1 MATCIVRIYLPLK
14 NDLTPNKDSEGHY
27 DVQVL
32 GTISLSIPVD
42 GASGKTYTNPIVS
55 YGSKGLFIYNNGGYI
70 LRDKWMLCTI
80 AYDNA
85 FLGFFESWLNQFCE
99 FNKHENSDEG
109 IRDVF
114 NVSGEYEVYSKQTH
128 SCFAAV
134 ADWLVAM
141 GDNTLKNIYNA
152 YTYPDG
158 TDSAPAEEGY
168 KNYGAWAM
176 FEKYYRH
183 WNVVQLNPGQQD

>member
-14 NDLTPNKDSEGHY
+14 NDLTPNVDNVGHY

-55 YGSKGLFIYNNGGYI
+55 YGSDGLSIYNNGGYI
-70 LRDKWMLCTI
+70 LEDKWMLCTI
-80 AYDNA
+80 AYDSA
-85 FLGFFESWLNQFCE
+85 ILGFFESWLNQLCE
-99 FNKHENSDEG
+99 YIGGTKTGNGDLFKVTG
-109 IRDVF
+109 
-114 NVSGEYEVYSKQTH
+114 GGYEVYSKQTH

-134 ADWLVAM
+134 ADWLALM
-141 GDNTLKNIYNA
+141 GDSTLKNIYNA

-168 KNYGAWAM
+168 KNYGAWSM